1 MDLNQQYA
9 RHQRALM
16 GAVGA
21 ADVDDRIAKLAQASL
36 IAGRI
41 SEFQHGLGA
50 AAACAWSK
58 AQFDSAAILNT
69 GSESAF
75 CSPSTL
81 PSTTREGRE
90 TRVVIASPSV

>member
-9 RHQRALM
+9 KHQRALM

-21 ADVDDRIAKLAQASL
+21 ANVDDRIAKLAQASL

-50 AAACAWSK
+50 AAACA
-58 AQFDSAAILNT
+58 
-69 GSESAF
+69 
-75 CSPSTL
+75 
-81 PSTTREGRE
+81 
-90 TRVVIASPSV
+90 